1 MSEKRV
7 HEEMAA
13 SNSGENDN
21 PAAEPAA
28 KKKKIKKGTGV
39 PPKQTTTRNGRK
51 SKRPKNLDT
60 TESEREKRKRKKN
73 PEPEIEFPD
82 LSTLIDGKK
91 TLQSFFS
98 ATLNF
103 IFRNY

>member
-1 MSEKRV
+1 
-7 HEEMAA
+7 MAA
-13 SNSGENDN
+13 SNSGENDK

-28 KKKKIKKGTGV
+28 KKKKTKKGTGV

-60 TESEREKRKRKKN
+60 TESEREKRKRKKI

-91 TLQSFFS
+91 TFYNLFFSFFK
-98 ATLNF
+98 F